1 MISNNERE
9 LRAAINRSLSDQAMA
24 AFLAMPEDEKA
35 QFANRFNSF
44 FSKVC
49 RPQWRFER
57 AAA

>member
-9 LRAAINRSLSDQAMA
+9 LRAALNRSLSDQAMT
-24 AFLAMPEDEKA
+24 AFLAMPDDEKA
-35 QFANRFNSF
+35 QFANRFNNF

-49 RPQWRFER
+49 RAQWRIER